1 MRGSWP
7 TWSRSRTSKL
17 LVAAL
22 AEFGTCGQAFPL
34 AGELAA
40 SLPFFRVR
48 RLGVGDER
56 RTDRPRVDI
65 EVAAKTYSQAM
76 GIALKVQQRLISG
89 WLFVPRVG
97 LMDRA
102 RTEMGLHEVP
112 DADPHTRHIVAT
124 YECHTRR
131 CA

>member
-1 MRGSWP
+1 MADFQP
-7 TWSRSRTSKL
+7 FPNIEAL

-22 AEFGTCGQAFPL
+22 AEFGTCGQTFPP
-34 AGELAA
+34 AKELAA
-40 SLPFFRVR
+40 SLPFIRVR
-48 RLGVGDER
+48 RLGGGDDR
-56 RTDRPRVDI
+56 RTDRPRVDV

-76 GIALKVQQRLISG
+76 DIALKVQQRLISG
-89 WLFVPRVG
+89 WLFVPGVG

-102 RTEMGLHEVP
+102 LTELGPNEVT

-131 CA
+131 SA